1 MAADASAPEDEAIA
15 LTRELLRRVRRLEIR
30 TSRVADDLFAG
41 SYKSIFK
48 GRGIEFSEVRRY
60 YPGDE
65 VRDIEWNVTA
75 RTGYPHVK
83 QHVDEREL
91 TVLLVVDASA
101 SVDFGSGERSKR
113 DIAAEVAGV
122 LAFSAIRNNDKV
134 GLVMFTEEV
143 EKYIAPDK
151 GRKQVLRLIREM
163 LHHDPQEPGTDIAG
177 AVEFVSRVLTRRAV
191 VFLISD
197 FHDDGYLRPVS
208 VAAKRHDLIAV
219 RLIDPRER
227 EIPRAGLVEFYD
239 AETGGHVLVDT
250 SRPDFREA
258 FEKRLQRKRA
268 EEARDLMRRGVDV
281 IDMHTDG
288 SPVEPLVKF
297 FDLRARRLA

>member
-1 MAADASAPEDEAIA
+1 VASDQREDEAVA
-15 LTRELLRRVRRLEIR
+15 FTRELLRRVRRLEIR

-41 SYKSIFK
+41 NYKSVFK

-60 YPGDE
+60 YPGDD

-91 TVLLVVDASA
+91 TVLLVVDSSG
-101 SVDFGSGERSKR
+101 SVGFGTAERTKQEV
-113 DIAAEVAGV
+113 AAEVAGV

-134 GLVMFTEEV
+134 GLVMFTEQV
-143 EKYIAPDK
+143 EKYISPDK
-151 GRKQVLRLIREM
+151 GRRQVLRVIREM
-163 LHHDPQEPGTDIAG
+163 LHHRPSQPGTNIGNAL
-177 AVEFVSRVLTRRAV
+177 EFVSRVLTRRAI

-197 FHDDGYLRPVS
+197 FHDQGYLRPLS

-227 EIPRAGLVEFYD
+227 EMLPVGLVEFYD
-239 AETGGHVLVDT
+239 SELGRHVLLDT
-250 SRPDFREA
+250 STPGYQKLFKE
-258 FEKRLQRKRA
+258 RLARKRA
-268 EEARDLMRRGVDV
+268 DEARDLIRRSVDLVDV
-281 IDMHTDG
+281 YTDE
-288 SPVEPLVKF
+288 SPVDPLVKF
-297 FDLRARRLA
+297 FQLRARRLG